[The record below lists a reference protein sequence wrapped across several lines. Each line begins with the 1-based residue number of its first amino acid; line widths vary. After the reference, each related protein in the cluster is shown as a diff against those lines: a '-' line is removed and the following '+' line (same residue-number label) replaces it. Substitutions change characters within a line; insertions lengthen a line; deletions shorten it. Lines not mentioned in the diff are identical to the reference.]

1 MLSDDNRRV
10 LVAGGGIGGLTAALA
25 LAQSGFPVEVL
36 EQAEAFSEAGA
47 GIQLGPNAV
56 HVLRALGVSERLA
69 RDAVTPEGV
78 HLFDART
85 GCGLTTVPLGPLA
98 ELRYGAPYWVVHRA
112 DLQRALLGAACDNDN
127 IRIRQPFRL
136 ALCRQDGQRVH
147 ALSEDSDAQASGCA
161 LIGADGLRSRVRAQI
176 GSKGHPVYSGKAAW
190 RMTVR
195 SDQAPAPFLQRGI
208 GLWLAPQAHMVHYP
222 VRGGAEINVVVIV
235 DDPHVPEGWNTP
247 GEAGDFMG
255 ALAGW
260 PETITSFLADL
271 PGWRR
276 WALCDMPPPRRW
288 SSGRITLLG
297 DAAHP
302 VLPFLASG
310 GALAIEDT
318 AVLARALQ
326 EAKGKPLAAFPIYE
340 QRRRGRAARV
350 RAQSRRMGRIYHMD
364 TIMRWSR
371 NQVLTIQSPQALLRR
386 NDWLYGYRADV

>member
-10 LVAGGGIGGLTAALA
+10 LVAGGGIGGLTTALA

-36 EQAEAFSEAGA
+36 EQAEEFSESGA

-56 HVLRALGVSERLA
+56 HVLRALGVDVRLA
-69 RDAVTPEGV
+69 PKAVAPEGV

-85 GCGLTTVPLGPLA
+85 GVGLTTVPLGPLA

-112 DLQRALLGAACDNDN
+112 DLQNALLGAARDNDN
-127 IRIRQPFRL
+127 IRIRQPFRV
-136 ALCRQDGQRVH
+136 AECRQDGQRVH
-147 ALSEDSDAQASGCA
+147 ALSEDGDAPASGGA
-161 LIGADGLRSRVRAQI
+161 LIGADGWRSSVRARI
-176 GSKGHPVYSGKAAW
+176 GLRGNPVYSGKAAW
-190 RMTVR
+190 RMTV
-195 SDQAPAPFLQRGI
+195 STDQAPAPFRQRGI
-208 GLWLAPQAHMVHYP
+208 GLWLSPQAHMVHYP

-235 DDPHVPEGWNTP
+235 NDAEAPEGWNTP
-247 GEAGDFMG
+247 GEADDFMG
-255 ALAGW
+255 ALDGW
-260 PETITSFLADL
+260 PETITAFLANL

-276 WALCDMPPPRRW
+276 WALWDMPPPRPW

-310 GALAIEDT
+310 GALAIEDA

-326 EAKGKPLAAFPIYE
+326 EAKGNPLAAFPAYE
-340 QRRRGRAARV
+340 ERRRPRAARV
-350 RAQSRRMGRIYHMD
+350 RAHSRRMGRIYHMD

-371 NQVLTIQSPQALLRR
+371 NQVLTIQSPHALLRR
-386 NDWLYGYRADV
+386 NDWLYSYRADV